1 MKFCTNC
8 GFKLYEDDRFCPK
21 CGTQQRSVENNN
33 VNETAVD
40 YRFDAEVNVPQN
52 NLNYNQQPNNLN
64 YYGQQNAYTEGFT
77 IGQPHHFSIEE
88 SVSYIFANIF
98 DFNPKVQDNQMSIFW
113 WNYLLFCMEIVMV
126 APLLTAINI
135 IVTVIATEVILIL
148 LLPSMMRRLN
158 YLGKNK
164 NLAWLSLLPAVSIY
178 PFILMFT
185 NRKN

>member
-1 MKFCTNC
+1 
-8 GFKLYEDDRFCPK
+8 
-21 CGTQQRSVENNN
+21 
-33 VNETAVD
+33 
-40 YRFDAEVNVPQN
+40 
-52 NLNYNQQPNNLN
+52 
-64 YYGQQNAYTEGFT
+64 
-77 IGQPHHFSIEE
+77 
-88 SVSYIFANIF
+88 
-98 DFNPKVQDNQMSIFW
+98 MSIFW